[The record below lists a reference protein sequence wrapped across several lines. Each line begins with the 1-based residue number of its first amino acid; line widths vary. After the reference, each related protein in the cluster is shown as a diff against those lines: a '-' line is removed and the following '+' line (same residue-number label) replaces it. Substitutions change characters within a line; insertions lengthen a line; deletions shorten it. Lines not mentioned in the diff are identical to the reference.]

1 MFGLKS
7 LSGALDKG
15 QNDIRN
21 ASLPDASLNCLIISS
36 SKVVYAS
43 ISSQISHRRSG
54 SINCLVMFSSN
65 PLTCLLNSLLLA
77 VCLLVLPCLLS
88 VKYNEK

>member
-1 MFGLKS
+1 
-7 LSGALDKG
+7 
-15 QNDIRN
+15 
-21 ASLPDASLNCLIISS
+21 
-36 SKVVYAS
+36 
-43 ISSQISHRRSG
+43 
-54 SINCLVMFSSN
+54 LVMFSSN